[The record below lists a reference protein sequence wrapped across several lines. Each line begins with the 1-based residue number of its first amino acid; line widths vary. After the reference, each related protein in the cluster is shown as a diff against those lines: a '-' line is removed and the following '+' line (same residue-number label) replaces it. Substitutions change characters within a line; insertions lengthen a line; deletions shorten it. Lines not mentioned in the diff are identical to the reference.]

1 MCWLSRVSIVAAFIS
16 VLVGSDATTVAAPL
30 DLSRVAADSK
40 WMMHLDMDAARD
52 STIVQRAY
60 ERATKM
66 HPHAENMIS
75 IFSGMTGMD
84 PRKDLHDV
92 TVYGFDTDKRN
103 AVMIVCADAK
113 REFLNKMVEKAANHK
128 KTEYRSYTL
137 HSWTQK
143 GWPRGWS
150 GSVVGAFFKDSIM
163 VFARTEA
170 GVQAALDLLD
180 GSSTKSVRATGSMLA
195 GRTRPGSIMIA
206 RSVEVDPD
214 TRCPVLKQGS
224 AFRVALGESSGSFFY
239 RAQLDMKN
247 AAAAGQVE
255 DVVKGFIALAALK
268 YGSDENAT
276 KLLAD
281 LGVETD
287 GNACKISWNAPAD
300 GVWKWMDKAAATWE
314 EKRRQ
319 WSGKGRMQ
327 NGCPDCEKDGC
338 RGCQSAGRCPLEGG
352 QAGAHDAEK
361 PLAED
366 EF

>member
-1 MCWLSRVSIVAAFIS
+1 MLAVESFDC
-16 VLVGSDATTVAAPL
+16 
-30 DLSRVAADSK
+30 